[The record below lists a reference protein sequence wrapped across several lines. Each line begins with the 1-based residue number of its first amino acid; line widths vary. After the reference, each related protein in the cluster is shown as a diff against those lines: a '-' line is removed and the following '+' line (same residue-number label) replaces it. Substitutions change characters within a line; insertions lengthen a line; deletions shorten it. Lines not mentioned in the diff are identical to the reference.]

1 MILRDYLRII
11 AGPRHTAVGFAGNA
25 SHNTVEIRKWPPQGR
40 QGLLQFF
47 VRLGILRHRQ
57 VETVSTR
64 EAAVPYQALDYYNL
78 EELFTDDER
87 MVRDTVRDFIR
98 ERLMPVIESCNR
110 EAHFPIEL
118 VPQLAELG
126 TIGAPYPEKYGCA
139 SLGSIA
145 YGLINQEL
153 ERGDSGMRSF
163 VSVQTGL
170 VMYPIF
176 AFGSEAQKDY
186 WLPLLAQGKKIGC
199 FGLTEPDFGSNPGG
213 MLTRAE
219 ERSASYILNGSKAW
233 ITNGTIS
240 DVAIVWAKLNGEIRG
255 FIVET
260 DRPGFSAPEI
270 KNKFSLRASVTS
282 DLILQDVE
290 IPKENIL
297 PGVKGLKGPLS
308 CLTQARYGIAW
319 GAMGAAMA
327 VFDEV
332 RNYSLSRIQ
341 FDKPIASFQ
350 LVQNKLAWMATEITK
365 GQLLNY
371 RLGQLKDSGKM
382 RPQQVSMAKRNNVGM
397 ALEIAR
403 VGRDILGANGIS
415 NEYHTFRHMNNLESV
430 NTYEGTFDIHTLIIG
445 EDLTGIAAY
454 S

>member
-1 MILRDYLRII
+1 M
-11 AGPRHTAVGFAGNA
+11 
-25 SHNTVEIRKWPPQGR
+25 
-40 QGLLQFF
+40 
-47 VRLGILRHRQ
+47 
-57 VETVSTR
+57 
-64 EAAVPYQALDYYNL
+64 PYKALDYYL
-78 EELFTDDER
+78 IEDMLTDEER
-87 MVRDTVRDFIR
+87 MVRDTVREFISDQ
-98 ERLMPVIESCNR
+98 LMPIIEECNR
-110 EAHFPIEL
+110 EARFPLEL
-118 VPQLAELG
+118 VPKAAELG
-126 TIGAPYPEKYGCA
+126 LLGAPYPEKYGCA
-139 SLGSIA
+139 NLGAVA

-186 WLPLLAQGKKIGC
+186 WLPKLTSGEKIGC

-213 MLTRAE
+213 MLTHAVDKG
-219 ERSASYILNGSKAW
+219 SHYVLNGTKAW

-240 DVAIVWAKLNGEIRG
+240 NIAIVWAKLEGVVRG

-260 DRPGFSAPEI
+260 DREGFSAPEI

-290 IPKENIL
+290 VPKENIL
-297 PGVKGLKGPLS
+297 PGVTGLKGPLS

-319 GAMGAAMA
+319 GAMGAACA

-332 RNYSLSRIQ
+332 LQYSQSRIQ

-350 LVQNKLAWMATEITK
+350 LVQNKLTWIATEITK
-365 GQLLNY
+365 GQLLVY
-371 RLGQLKDSGKM
+371 RLAQLKDANRM
-382 RPQQVSMAKRNNVGM
+382 RPQHVSMAKRNNVGA
-397 ALEIAR
+397 ALEISR

-415 NEYHTFRHMNNLESV
+415 SEYQTFRHMNNLESV

-454 S
+454 A

>member
-1 MILRDYLRII
+1 V
-11 AGPRHTAVGFAGNA
+11 A
-25 SHNTVEIRKWPPQGR
+25 
-40 QGLLQFF
+40 
-47 VRLGILRHRQ
+47 
-57 VETVSTR
+57 
-64 EAAVPYQALDYYNL
+64 YQALDYYRIEDL
-78 EELFTDDER
+78 LTEEER
-87 MVRDTVRDFIR
+87 MVRDTVREFVTDH
-98 ERLMPVIESCNR
+98 LMPIIERCNR
-110 EAHFPIEL
+110 EAHFPLEL
-118 VPQLAELG
+118 VPKIAELG
-126 TIGAPYPEKYGCA
+126 LIGAPYPEKYGCA
-139 SLGSIA
+139 NLGAVA

-176 AFGSEAQKDY
+176 TYGTDAQKEY
-186 WLPLLAQGKKIGC
+186 WLPRLASGEKIGC

-213 MLTRAE
+213 MLTRAVDKD
-219 ERSASYILNGSKAW
+219 SHYVLSGSKAW
-233 ITNGTIS
+233 ITNGTIA
-240 DVAIVWAKLNGEIRG
+240 DVAVVWAKLDGVVRG
-255 FIVET
+255 FLVET
-260 DRPGFSAPEI
+260 NRTGFSAPEI

-308 CLTQARYGIAW
+308 CLTQARFGIAW
-319 GAMGAAMA
+319 GTLGAACA

-332 RNYSLSRIQ
+332 LKYSLTRIQ

-371 RLGQLKDSGKM
+371 RLAQLKDAGTL
-382 RPQQVSMAKRNNVGM
+382 RAQQVSMAKRTNVGI
-397 ALEIAR
+397 ALDIAR

-415 NEYHTFRHMNNLESV
+415 SEYQTFRHMNNLESV

>member
-1 MILRDYLRII
+1 M
-11 AGPRHTAVGFAGNA
+11 
-25 SHNTVEIRKWPPQGR
+25 
-40 QGLLQFF
+40 
-47 VRLGILRHRQ
+47 
-57 VETVSTR
+57 
-64 EAAVPYQALDYYNL
+64 PYQPLDYYL
-78 EELFTDDER
+78 VRDLLTDEER
-87 MVRDTVRDFIR
+87 MVQETVRGFVEDN
-98 ERLMPVIESCNR
+98 LMPIIQQCVIDAR
-110 EAHFPIEL
+110 FPREL
-118 VPQLAELG
+118 VPKLAELNL
-126 TIGAPYPEKYGCA
+126 IGAPYPEKYGCA
-139 SLGSIA
+139 DLGSVA

-186 WLPLLAQGKKIGC
+186 WLPKLATAEKIGC
-199 FGLTEPDFGSNPGG
+199 FGLTEPDHGSDPGG
-213 MLTRAE
+213 MLTRAVDKG
-219 ERSASYILNGSKAW
+219 SHFVLNGSKAW

-240 DVAIVWAKLNGEIRG
+240 DVAIVWAKLDGEVRG

-260 DRPGFSAPEI
+260 NSEGFEAPEI

-282 DLILQDVE
+282 DLILQDVQ

-319 GAMGAAMA
+319 GAVGAAQA

-332 RNYSLSRIQ
+332 LQYSLSRIQ
-341 FDKPIASFQ
+341 FNKPIAGFQ
-350 LVQNKLAWMATEITK
+350 LVQNKLAWMATEITNAN
-365 GQLLNY
+365 LLVY
-371 RLGQLKDSGKM
+371 RLAQLKDQKTM
-382 RPQQVSMAKRNNVGM
+382 RPQHVSMAKRNNVQI

-430 NTYEGTFDIHTLIIG
+430 FTYEGTHDIHTLIIG

-454 S
+454 A

>member
-1 MILRDYLRII
+1 MAFD
-11 AGPRHTAVGFAGNA
+11 G
-25 SHNTVEIRKWPPQGR
+25 
-40 QGLLQFF
+40 
-47 VRLGILRHRQ
+47 
-57 VETVSTR
+57 
-64 EAAVPYQALDYYNL
+64 LDYYKFADL
-78 EELFTDDER
+78 LTEEER
-87 MVRDTVRDFIR
+87 LIQQTVRDFIEENLIPIIQQCVIDARFPR
-98 ERLMPVIESCNR
+98 ELLSK
-110 EAHFPIEL
+110 A
-118 VPQLAELG
+118 AELG
-126 TIGAPYPEKYGCA
+126 LIGAPYPEKYGCA
-139 SLGSIA
+139 DLGAIA

-153 ERGDSGMRSF
+153 ERGDSGFRSF
-163 VSVQTGL
+163 VSVQTSL

-176 AFGSEAQKDY
+176 AYGTDKQKDY
-186 WLPLLAQGKKIGC
+186 WLPKLARVEKIGC

-213 MLTRAE
+213 MLTRAVE
-219 ERSASYILNGSKAW
+219 KGNSYILNGSKAW

-240 DVAIVWAKLNGEIRG
+240 DVAIIWGKLDGEVRG

-290 IPKENIL
+290 IPKENLL

-332 RNYSLSRIQ
+332 LKYSLSRIQ

-350 LVQNKLAWMATEITK
+350 LVQNKLVWMATEITK
-365 GQLLNY
+365 GQLLVY
-371 RLGQLKDSGKM
+371 RLGQLKAEDKFT
-382 RPQQVSMAKRNNVGM
+382 PAQVSMAKRNNVGT

-403 VGRDILGANGIS
+403 VGRDVLGANGIS
-415 NEYHTFRHMNNLESV
+415 NEYNTFRHMNNLESV
-430 NTYEGTFDIHTLIIG
+430 NTYEGTYDIHTLVIG
-445 EDLTGIAAY
+445 HDLTGIPAY
-454 S
+454 A

>member
-1 MILRDYLRII
+1 M
-11 AGPRHTAVGFAGNA
+11 
-25 SHNTVEIRKWPPQGR
+25 
-40 QGLLQFF
+40 
-47 VRLGILRHRQ
+47 
-57 VETVSTR
+57 
-64 EAAVPYQALDYYNL
+64 PYKALDYYRIEDL
-78 EELFTDDER
+78 LTDEERLVQE
-87 MVRDTVRDFIR
+87 TVREFVSDNVI
-98 ERLMPVIESCNR
+98 PIIESCNR
-110 EAHFPIEL
+110 EARFPAEI
-118 VPQLAELG
+118 VPKLAELNL
-126 TIGAPYPEKYGCA
+126 IGAPYPEKYGCA
-139 SLGSIA
+139 NLDAIA

-176 AFGSEAQKDY
+176 TYGTDAQKDY
-186 WLPLLAQGKKIGC
+186 WLPLLARGEKIGC
-199 FGLTEPDFGSNPGG
+199 FGLTEPDHGSDPGG
-213 MLTRAE
+213 MITRAVDK
-219 ERSASYILNGSKAW
+219 GSHYVLSGTKAW
-233 ITNGTIS
+233 ITNGAIA
-240 DVAIVWAKLNGEIRG
+240 DVAIIWAKLEGEIRG

-260 DRPGFSAPEI
+260 NRKGFTAPEI

-282 DLILQDVE
+282 DLILEDVE
-290 IPKENIL
+290 VPRENIL

-319 GAMGAAMA
+319 GAMGAAQA

-332 RNYSLSRIQ
+332 LQYSLSRIQ

-365 GQLLNY
+365 GQLLAY
-371 RLGQLKDSGKM
+371 RLGQLRDARQM
-382 RPQQVSMAKRNNVGM
+382 RPQHVSMAKRNNVGM

-403 VGRDILGANGIS
+403 VGRDVLGANGIS
-415 NEYHTFRHMNNLESV
+415 NEYGTFRHMNNLESV

-445 EDLTGIAAY
+445 EDLTGIPAY

>member
-1 MILRDYLRII
+1 L
-11 AGPRHTAVGFAGNA
+11 
-25 SHNTVEIRKWPPQGR
+25 
-40 QGLLQFF
+40 
-47 VRLGILRHRQ
+47 
-57 VETVSTR
+57 
-64 EAAVPYQALDYYNL
+64 PYQALDYYQIQDL
-78 EELFTDDER
+78 LTDEER
-87 MVRDTVRDFIR
+87 MVRDTVRDFVSSRI
-98 ERLMPVIESCNR
+98 MPIIEVCNR
-110 EAHFPIEL
+110 EARFPAEL
-118 VPQLAELG
+118 IPVMAELG
-126 TIGAPYPEKYGCA
+126 LLGAPYPEKYGCA
-139 SLGSIA
+139 GLGSIA

-176 AFGSEAQKDY
+176 AFGSEEQKDY
-186 WLPLLAQGKKIGC
+186 WLPLLASGKKLGC

-219 ERSASYILNGSKAW
+219 ERGNIYILNGSKAW
-233 ITNGTIS
+233 ITSGTIAN
-240 DVAIVWAKLNGEIRG
+240 VAIIWAKLAGEIRG

-297 PGVKGLKGPLS
+297 PKVKGLKGPLS

-332 RNYSLSRIQ
+332 LNYSLSRIQ

-365 GQLLNY
+365 GQLLAY
-371 RLGQLKDSGKM
+371 RLGQLKDTGKL

-397 ALEIAR
+397 ALDIAR
-403 VGRDILGANGIS
+403 VGRDVLGANGIS
-415 NEYHTFRHMNNLESV
+415 SEYHTFRHMNNLESV
-430 NTYEGTFDIHTLIIG
+430 NTYEGTFDIHSLIIG
-445 EDLTGIAAY
+445 EDLTGIPAY